1 MQDLRISLI
10 QTELFWENKT
20 QNLAH
25 FSALIDAIEN
35 ATDIIALPEMFTTGF
50 TMQPELFGETMSG
63 ETVKWMLQI
72 AKEKNAVITGSI
84 IIEETNSLPVGE
96 GRGGAIYFNRL
107 IWAQPDGKIFHYDK
121 SHLFTL
127 SGEEQHYSAGKEKL
141 IVEYKGWKICPLICY
156 DLRFPV
162 WCRNGRQSTPDSY
175 RDDSRQSGNSVLPL
189 SNGEQE
195 GVYDLLLFVANWP
208 ERRNTAWKTLLQARA
223 IENQAYVIGVNRIG
237 NDGNNIYHS
246 GDSSVIDPMGDVVF
260 SQSDLPFVKTFT
272 LSKERLLYVRE
283 KLPFLN
289 DADGFNITI

>member
-63 ETVKWMLQI
+63 ETIQWMLQI
-72 AKEKNAVITGSI
+72 AKEKNAVIAGSVI
-84 IIEETNSLPVGE
+84 IKENENF
-96 GRGGAIYFNRL
+96 FNRL
-107 IWAQPDGKIFHYDK
+107 IWAQPDGKILHYDK
-121 SHLFTL
+121 RHLFTL
-127 SGEEQHYSAGKEKL
+127 SEEEKYYSAGKEKL

-162 WCRNGRQSTPDSY
+162 WCRNGRLPTADY
-175 RDDSRQSGNSVLPL
+175 RQPEN
-189 SNGEQE
+189 
-195 GVYDLLLFVANWP
+195 YDLLLFVANWP

-272 LSKERLLYVRE
+272 LSKDRLLYVRE